1 MSASFVLTL
10 DTQGPAG
17 LSIVLNSGATYTGA
31 QAITAAISTSDGST
45 TGYTMKLWGDVD
57 AAADPN
63 VQPLEANSAW
73 IAYSAS
79 KALTL
84 ATVDGLKTIN
94 LKVRDAEWN
103 ESSASDTITLDASL
117 PVVTISGPDV
127 ARVSKISGKRTA
139 SFSFSPDT
147 DIVAYKVKVVPATN
161 SLENA
166 GTQIGTTNGST
177 NMSGGAVSSGGT
189 VNCQIDGRDLEA
201 ASAGDGDKIIKVFG
215 QEASG
220 NWSV

>member
-1 MSASFVLTL
+1 MASNFVLTL

-17 LSIVLNSGATYTGA
+17 PSIVLNSGAAYTGT
-31 QAITAAISTSDGST
+31 QAVTAAIATTDGVT

-57 AAADPN
+57 PAADPN

-73 IAYSAS
+73 ITYNTS
-79 KALTL
+79 KAITLLTG
-84 ATVDGLKTIN
+84 DGLKTIN
-94 LKVRDAEWN
+94 LKIRDSVWN

-117 PVVTISGPDV
+117 PVITITGPDV
-127 ARVSKISGKRTA
+127 SIVSKITGKRTS

-147 DIVAYKVKVVPATN
+147 ALVAYKVKVVPATN

-177 NMSGGAVSSGGT
+177 NMSGGAVGSGAT
-189 VNCQIDGRDLEA
+189 INCQIDGRDLEA
-201 ASAGDGDKIIKVFG
+201 ASTGDGDKIIKVFG